1 MTPGATL
8 AERFVDEVTFLRM
21 MKQIIP
27 NANPALAGMD
37 GTAIS
42 DRFMGGGLGR
52 REQWSRAEDVGT
64 AWEGVVDV
72 AHRFVDGSIA
82 IRIAASQRWEVWR
95 SW

>member
-1 MTPGATL
+1 MNATL
-8 AERFVDEVTFLRM
+8 AERFVDDVTFLRM

-27 NANPALAGMD
+27 GANPALAGMD

-42 DRFMGGGLGR
+42 DRFMGGDLGR
-52 REQWSRAEDVGT
+52 REQWAHAADVGT
-64 AWEGVVDV
+64 DWEGIVDV

-82 IRIAASQRWEVWR
+82 IRIAESQRWEVWR